1 MIARIWHG
9 YTNHENA
16 DAYEKL
22 LSDEIFTGIANKNIE
37 GYKSIQLLR
46 RNINDEVEFITI
58 MLFESIDAV
67 KMFAGDEYEKAVV
80 PDKARALLKRFDKI
94 SQHYEMVVSSHS

>member
-16 DAYEKL
+16 EAYEKL
-22 LSDEIFTGIANKNIE
+22 LRDEIFMGIVNKNIE
-37 GYKSIQLLR
+37 GYKNIQLLR

-58 MLFESIDAV
+58 MFFESIDAV
-67 KMFAGDEYEKAVV
+67 KKFAGDDYEKAVV
-80 PDKARALLKRFDKI
+80 PDKARTLLRRFDKI
-94 SQHYEMVVSSHS
+94 SQHYEVV

>member
-22 LSDEIFTGIANKNIE
+22 LGDEIFEGITNKNIE
-37 GYKSIQLLR
+37 GYKNIQLLR
-46 RNINDEVEFITI
+46 RSINDEVEFITI
-58 MLFESIDAV
+58 MFFESIEAV
-67 KMFAGDEYEKAVV
+67 KKFAGDDYERAVV
-80 PDKARALLKRFDKI
+80 PDKARAFLKRFDEI
-94 SQHYEMVVSSHS
+94 SQHYQLVSDEQ

>member
-1 MIARIWHG
+1 MIARLWHG
-9 YTNHENA
+9 YTNQENA
-16 DAYEKL
+16 NAYEKL
-22 LSDEIFTGIANKNIE
+22 LRDEIFMDIGNTNIE

-80 PDKARALLKRFDKI
+80 PDKARAFLKRFDEL
-94 SQHYEMVVSSHS
+94 SQHYQLISDE